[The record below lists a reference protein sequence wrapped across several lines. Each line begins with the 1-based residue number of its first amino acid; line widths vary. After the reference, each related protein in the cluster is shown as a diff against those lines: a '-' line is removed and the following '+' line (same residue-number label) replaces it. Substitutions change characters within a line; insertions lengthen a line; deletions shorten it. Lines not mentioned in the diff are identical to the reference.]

1 MPRARR
7 LDCWRSALA
16 SLRLVQGKYEE
27 ALAPAQLGL
36 RILEAR
42 GAEARGAHFLVARA
56 ELGAD
61 GDAED
66 AARLRDLI
74 AGNRTRPELVV
85 HIHHGSVE
93 LATWAMREHRFGEAR
108 DAWRIAGET
117 ANNSFF
123 GAHYGRGVSRIG
135 EAAAMLYAEADR
147 PPYRIDAETNATIQ
161 TMFEEGLESLWRTAG
176 SDRHAD
182 EISRDEQAYA
192 QGLAWYRVWRSY
204 VEDQGTPARANG
216 KRVLAHGY
224 WNEFADDEPENA
236 CDIRVVSRPPPR
248 LPTETDHVD
257 AAAPASSGCAST
269 PQAKSPSG
277 ALSLSPAATTSS
289 SKPSTAIQTAGA
301 SRSRAPG
308 RPTALCRKA
317 PFVPWFSDFSIRAH
331 P

>member
-1 MPRARR
+1 MSRFLLLATLSFLCCATPAAAQTNPEFAAAMEAQDFTQAERIIAASFDRAQAADAEGPQTG
-7 LDCWRSALA
+7 LLAVTLA

-161 TMFEEGLESLWRTAG
+161 TMFEEGL
-176 SDRHAD
+176 
-182 EISRDEQAYA
+182 
-192 QGLAWYRVWRSY
+192 RV
-204 VEDQGTPARANG
+204 A
-216 KRVLAHGY
+216 LAH
-224 WNEFADDEPENA
+224 
-236 CDIRVVSRPPPR
+236 RRQRSSRR
-248 LPTETDHVD
+248 
-257 AAAPASSGCAST
+257 
-269 PQAKSPSG
+269 
-277 ALSLSPAATTSS
+277 
-289 SKPSTAIQTAGA
+289 
-301 SRSRAPG
+301 R
-308 RPTALCRKA
+308 
-317 PFVPWFSDFSIRAH
+317 DFT
-331 P
+331 